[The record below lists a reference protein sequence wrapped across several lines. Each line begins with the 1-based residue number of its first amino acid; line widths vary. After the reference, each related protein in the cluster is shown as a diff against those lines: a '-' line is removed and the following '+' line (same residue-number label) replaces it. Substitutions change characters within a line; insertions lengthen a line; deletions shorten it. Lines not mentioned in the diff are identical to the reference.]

1 MSKFTIS
8 EAAEFLG
15 VSTDTLR
22 RWEEEGSLESERT
35 TGGHRR
41 YDVAKLMQRNQK
53 DGLTALYGRVST
65 RPQLKDLDR
74 QIAVLEAYAGIQGW
88 QKTVTIK
95 DIGSGINYKKKG
107 LLKLLTLLQEGK
119 LRRLVLTNKDRLLRF
134 GAELVFSLCEL
145 QGVEIIVINQS
156 VDQSPEEDLVQ
167 DVLEVITVFSA
178 KLHSLRSRK
187 NVKFLQENL
196 VKLAEIV
203 AEDTIE

>member
-35 TGGHRR
+35 NGGHRR
-41 YDVAKLMQRNQK
+41 YDVAKLMQRDQK

-156 VDQSPEEDLVQ
+156 VDQSPEEDLVK

-196 VKLAEIV
+196 GKLAEFA
-203 AEDTIE
+203 AEDTVE

>member
-35 TGGHRR
+35 NGGHRR
-41 YDVAKLMQRNQK
+41 YDVAKLMQRDQK

-107 LLKLLTLLQEGK
+107 LLKLLTLIQEGK

-145 QGVEIIVINQS
+145 QGVEIVVINQS
-156 VDQSPEEDLVQ
+156 VDQSPDEDLVK

-196 VKLAEIV
+196 VKLAEF
-203 AEDTIE
+203 ATEDTVE

>member
-35 TGGHRR
+35 NGGHRR
-41 YDVAKLMQRNQK
+41 YDVAKLMQCDQK

-88 QKTVTIK
+88 QKT
-95 DIGSGINYKKKG
+95 
-107 LLKLLTLLQEGK
+107 
-119 LRRLVLTNKDRLLRF
+119 
-134 GAELVFSLCEL
+134 
-145 QGVEIIVINQS
+145 
-156 VDQSPEEDLVQ
+156 
-167 DVLEVITVFSA
+167 
-178 KLHSLRSRK
+178 
-187 NVKFLQENL
+187 
-196 VKLAEIV
+196 
-203 AEDTIE
+203 